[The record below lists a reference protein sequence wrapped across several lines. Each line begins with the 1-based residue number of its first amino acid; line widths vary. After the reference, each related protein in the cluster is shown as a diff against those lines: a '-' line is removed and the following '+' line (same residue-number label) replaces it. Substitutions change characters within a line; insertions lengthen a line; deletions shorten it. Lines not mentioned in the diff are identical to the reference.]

1 MHLYTVYDAPQPA
14 AGTLRWRLCHLDGRT
29 LQKGAQKVAL
39 RYGESVKQRTLDVAA
54 AMEKYGRDHL
64 YLRLELL
71 IDGAVA
77 SEEVVFLT
85 APRFVDLPRGKTKVG
100 VKLLS
105 PKRARLTFTSA
116 VFQHRFAFELPGLAH
131 TASDNYFALF
141 PGETRSVEVDF
152 ARPVTADVV
161 RRRLTF
167 RSLADTF

>member
-1 MHLYTVYDAPQPA
+1 MPQPA

-39 RYGESVKQRTLDVAA
+39 RYGESVKQRTLDLAS
-54 AMEKYGRDHL
+54 AMEKHGRDHL

-71 IDGAVA
+71 IDDAVA

-105 PKRARLTFTSA
+105 PKEARLTFTSK

-141 PGETRSVEVDF
+141 PGEPRSVEVEF
-152 ARPVTADVV
+152 TRPVTAAKLAATV
-161 RRRLTF
+161 RYL
-167 RSLADTF
+167 SLVDTY

>member
-1 MHLYTVYDAPQPA
+1 M
-14 AGTLRWRLCHLDGRT
+14 
-29 LQKGAQKVAL
+29 
-39 RYGESVKQRTLDVAA
+39 
-54 AMEKYGRDHL
+54 
-64 YLRLELL
+64 
-71 IDGAVA
+71 A

-141 PGETRSVEVDF
+141 PGEPRSVEVAF
-152 ARPVTADVV
+152 ARPVTAAKLQTVL
-161 RRRLTF
+161 RH
-167 RSLADTF
+167 RSLVDTY